1 MVKKIIILLI
11 LCSTFVFSFEI
22 NSIRFDEELLSGQ
35 KKSKTFSVGN
45 SSKKEKLY
53 RFTIEG
59 DKNVRVKPT
68 TLNIKPFERKEF
80 TIEVNGKKKGENQYY
95 LVIKEIKSSASQE
108 ETKEGIDLL
117 KTIKILQKYTV
128 K

>member
-1 MVKKIIILLI
+1 MVKKIIIFLI

-53 RFTIEG
+53 RLTIEG
-59 DKNVRVKPT
+59 DKNVRVKISE
-68 TLNIKPFERKEF
+68 NILTF
-80 TIEVNGKKKGENQYY
+80 IWVV
-95 LVIKEIKSSASQE
+95 L
-108 ETKEGIDLL
+108 
-117 KTIKILQKYTV
+117 
-128 K
+128 